1 MNWEVFLKNSHTAEW
16 ILNLSLQLLIVSISG
31 WIIIKIWKPNSAPT
45 RGGCYLAIL
54 ISLAIVPL
62 FSILFHTYKIS
73 WFQTSIPLATTQ
85 YNSKAAETSL
95 DYDVRDPA
103 AVKSPKTPQI
113 EKSSQK
119 SQDKSVMNRK
129 FNLFHRDRVFIAIN
143 VFGIVWLIGILILL
157 SRVIY
162 GLIFLVGYVYGLVE
176 LREKRF
182 DQVLESVK
190 RIFGKKTS
198 PKIFV
203 TPSLSSPIAVG
214 LRKPGVILPLNLSNN
229 MTDEELRCVL
239 FHELAHIYHYDH
251 IVGLMQRIL
260 TSLYWWNPFVYFIS
274 AGFSISREEV
284 SDNYAI
290 KGLKNPRLYAENL
303 LNLAEKTCLVSRLPA
318 TAGMADP
325 HFSLE
330 DRVRSILTKGRNRGT
345 KLNPNYAFL
354 LLIGSLILANSVVG
368 MKGSF
373 EHSEISGNEKGIRA
387 KRISENITNASVNS
401 EYGFKKTPLYRI
413 KDSPGKNWR
422 EIGYDF
428 NNQFAFDHSSGK
440 ASIVVG
446 TIVKERVIKN
456 AVNNGIF
463 IPDPQAVELS
473 FFYQR
478 WLKRITYSRRWKD
491 VMPVNEGKTTVSG
504 SEAYWNI
511 FEFAHDSTY
520 LKNRMGLKSKIYFI
534 EGNEYCFRIWLRC
547 AKESFDDFINDF
559 DRYVNTFEIIS

>member
-1 MNWEVFLKNSHTAEW
+1 MDWDVFLKNSHTAEW

-73 WFQTSIPLATTQ
+73 WFQTPIALAPTQ
-85 YNSKAAETSL
+85 YNSKVAETSL
-95 DYDVRDPA
+95 DYGVREPA
-103 AVKSPKTPQI
+103 AVKSLKTPQI

-119 SQDKSVMNRK
+119 SEDKTVMKRK
-129 FNLFHRDRVFIAIN
+129 FNLFQRDRVFIAIN
-143 VFGIVWLIGILILL
+143 VFGIVWLIGILILI

-162 GLIFLVGYVYGLVE
+162 GLIFLFGYVYGLVE

-274 AGFSISREEV
+274 AGYDHIVGLMQRIWTSLYWWNPFVYFISAGFSISREEV

-345 KLNPNYAFL
+345 RLNPNYAF
-354 LLIGSLILANSVVG
+354 
-368 MKGSF
+368 
-373 EHSEISGNEKGIRA
+373 
-387 KRISENITNASVNS
+387 
-401 EYGFKKTPLYRI
+401 
-413 KDSPGKNWR
+413 
-422 EIGYDF
+422 
-428 NNQFAFDHSSGK
+428 
-440 ASIVVG
+440 
-446 TIVKERVIKN
+446 
-456 AVNNGIF
+456 
-463 IPDPQAVELS
+463 
-473 FFYQR
+473 
-478 WLKRITYSRRWKD
+478 
-491 VMPVNEGKTTVSG
+491 
-504 SEAYWNI
+504 
-511 FEFAHDSTY
+511 
-520 LKNRMGLKSKIYFI
+520 
-534 EGNEYCFRIWLRC
+534 
-547 AKESFDDFINDF
+547 
-559 DRYVNTFEIIS
+559 